1 MKTLQPKSFNVEIVA
16 QSYQKASVCLLQGT
30 IFSSGENLK
39 QQGTVSMHPFIL
51 RKKNDIAKY
60 HGSFICNSIS
70 GIEFVSKIDKQSLN
84 HIESLEDLLHKY
96 IYE

>member
-1 MKTLQPKSFNVEIVA
+1 MKQQIIKTLKKKNIS
-16 QSYQKASVCLLQGT
+16 
-30 IFSSGENLK
+30 IFERN
-39 QQGTVSMHPFIL
+39 I
-51 RKKNDIAKY
+51 KKNDITKY

-84 HIESLEDLLHKY
+84 HIEYLEDLLHKY